1 MNYEKQE
8 IKQGI
13 TLHQI
18 QTENYKTNLYA
29 IFIATPLKRENV
41 TLDALISAVLRRGTK
56 NLPSQEQI
64 SKKLEM
70 MYGASFNCGIEKTG
84 DNHILKFYLEALSEE
99 FLPKPEEL
107 IKESLGILLDLSF
120 NPYTENGVFKSEYVE
135 GEKQNLKQII
145 EAKIDQK
152 DRYAYDRCTEEM
164 FKGKPYG
171 LYKYGYVED
180 LESITPET
188 LYKYYQELI
197 SAAKIDIFCSGRLKN
212 KNVKEI
218 IEQNENIQNLKER
231 KPNYII
237 NNETTEAK
245 GVTERDEQDKT
256 QKDMDANEQKESRE
270 NNENKDKNENVVT
283 ESMQIAQGKLVIGL
297 DVNETKE
304 NSRFIASVYNAILGG
319 GANSKL
325 FQNVREKNSLAY
337 TANSGYIR
345 VKNAIFIRCGIE
357 IDNYQKALDTIKEQ
371 LEDMKNGNFTDEDI
385 KNSKELILASI
396 EGITE
401 EQDTEI
407 TYYYGQEL
415 ADRFVSVEEYAEKIK
430 DVTKE
435 QIIDLAK
442 TVTINTI
449 YFLRD

>member
-8 IKQGI
+8 VKQGI

-107 IKESLGILLDLSF
+107 VKESLGILLDLSF
-120 NPYTENGVFKSEYVE
+120 NPYTENGAFKAEYVE

-180 LESITPET
+180 LESITPES

-197 SAAKIDIFCSGRLKN
+197 STAKIDIFYSGRLKD

-218 IEQNENIQNLKER
+218 IEQNENIQGLKER
-231 KPNYII
+231 KPNYIV

-245 GVTERDEQDKT
+245 ENTE
-256 QKDMDANEQKESRE
+256 
-270 NNENKDKNENVVT
+270 KNENVVT

-297 DVNETKE
+297 DINEVKE

-396 EGITE
+396 DGITE

-415 ADRFVSVEEYAEKIK
+415 ADRFVTVEEYAEKIK

>member
-120 NPYTENGVFKSEYVE
+120 NPYTENGAFKAEYVE

-180 LESITPET
+180 LESITPES

-197 SAAKIDIFCSGRLKN
+197 ATAKIDIFCSGRLKD

-218 IEQNENIQNLKER
+218 IEQNENMKNLKER

-245 GVTERDEQDKT
+245 EVTKANEQDKT
-256 QKDMDANEQKESRE
+256 QKSMDTNEKIEGKE
-270 NNENKDKNENVVT
+270 NNEIKAKNENVVT

-345 VKNAIFIRCGIE
+345 VKNVIFIRCGIE
-357 IDNYQKALDTIKEQ
+357 IDNYEKALDTIKEQ

-385 KNSKELILASI
+385 KSSKELILASI
-396 EGITE
+396 EAITE

-415 ADRFVSVEEYAEKIK
+415 ADRFVTVEEYAEKIK
-430 DVTKE
+430 DVKRE
-435 QIIDLAK
+435 QIIDFAK
-442 TVTINTI
+442 NVTINTI